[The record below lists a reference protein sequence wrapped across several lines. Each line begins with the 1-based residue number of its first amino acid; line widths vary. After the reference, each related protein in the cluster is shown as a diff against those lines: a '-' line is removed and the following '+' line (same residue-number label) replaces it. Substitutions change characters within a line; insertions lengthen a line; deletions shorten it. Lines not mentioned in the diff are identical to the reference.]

1 MMTAE
6 QRSEAARKAVATRRA
21 NATVAARVAE
31 FRAKP
36 KAPAPAPQWAM
47 TRPDLIPP
55 GPMAWPDPLGGRF
68 PGGACVLPTIEPL
81 PDLPART
88 VDHGPVC
95 FSVRWVE
102 DPLMT
107 DSDRKAQDKR
117 REKVR
122 AMLDKKSQRL
132 LLVRT
137 DERGFAHFT
146 TES

>member
-81 PDLPART
+81 PD
-88 VDHGPVC
+88 
-95 FSVRWVE
+95 
-102 DPLMT
+102 PLMT